1 MKFKDI
7 ASLIEEDTDK
17 KNILAGLDKMSTIM
31 KTKVYMGVVVNEES
45 DYSWS
50 VDYMKESFNSLNE
63 GDTYFDRNDM
73 EDLSFQEFTNKLM
86 TGEVFE
92 FSGSTDNDSYKGIIS
107 INKEAL
113 KQEAMKILNL
123 DELAKL

>member
-17 KNILAGLDKMSTIM
+17 KNILAGLDKMSAIM

-50 VDYMKESFNSLNE
+50 VDYMKESFNRLNE